1 MRYMHVFDP
10 GTLEPSNPQKPWSR
24 RVAHAGI
31 WSLALQFAEQLCV
44 FGRVF
49 VVAIFLSP
57 RDFGLYNMAILAST
71 ALDVLSRVGFE
82 QALIQQKENITPYLE
97 VAWTVRVIR
106 GLLLALVIFT
116 TAPWVSAFFKE
127 PDSLFFIRAF
137 SLSYVFQG
145 LTNIGVITFQKNL
158 EFHKEFAYRFSGSF
172 VDMVVTVTTA
182 YWFRNVWALIF
193 GYLAADLMR
202 LLVSYW
208 IHPFR
213 PRFRLNWIKVKEMF
227 SYGIWVLLFG
237 VAVFVGENGAGVVI
251 GKIIGATALGYFQFA
266 NRITGLAVKQLGF
279 SIHRVAFPAYASLQG
294 STDSMRE
301 AYRKI
306 AGLSAILMMPAS
318 AGIFCMGHD
327 FARIFLG
334 DKWMPI
340 VPVLLL
346 LAASSLIGSIVW
358 TGRPAF
364 MGRGRPETVFYM
376 QLALSTT
383 LFALIYPLASRWGI
397 VGAAAA
403 MLLSSVSALTVWFIN
418 IRPQLGMDAKD
429 LGRLFLPPL
438 IASVLMASVLAGLR
452 LLTLPL
458 LPDARV
464 WSILWF
470 GGMILAGIA
479 VYAGFII
486 LFHKCLSSYRPL
498 DDIVRFFVG

>member
-1 MRYMHVFDP
+1 MGERLLQRTGRPVFC
-10 GTLEPSNPQKPWSR
+10 SS
-24 RVAHAGI
+24 
-31 WSLALQFAEQLCV
+31 S
-44 FGRVF
+44 
-49 VVAIFLSP
+49 
-57 RDFGLYNMAILAST
+57 
-71 ALDVLSRVGFE
+71 
-82 QALIQQKENITPYLE
+82 
-97 VAWTVRVIR
+97 
-106 GLLLALVIFT
+106 
-116 TAPWVSAFFKE
+116 
-127 PDSLFFIRAF
+127 

-145 LTNIGVITFQKNL
+145 LTNIGVVTFQKNL
-158 EFHKEFAYRFSGSF
+158 EFHKEFAYRFSGVF

-182 YWFRNVWALIF
+182 YWFRNAWALIF

-227 SYGIWVLLFG
+227 SYGVWVLLFG
-237 VAVFVGENGAGVVI
+237 VAIFVGENGAGVVI

-266 NRITGLAVKQLGF
+266 NRITGLALRQLGF
-279 SIHRVAFPAYASLQG
+279 TIHRVAFPVYASLQG
-294 STDSMRE
+294 SADSMRE
-301 AYRKI
+301 AYRRI
-306 AGLSAILMMPAS
+306 AGLSVILMMPAS

-334 DKWMPI
+334 DKWMPM
-340 VPVLLL
+340 VPALLL
-346 LAASSLIGSIVW
+346 LAATSLIGSILW

-364 MGRGRPETVFYM
+364 MGRGRPQTVFYM
-376 QLALSTT
+376 QLALCTT

-418 IRPQLGMDAKD
+418 IRPQLGMKAKD
-429 LGRLFLPPL
+429 LAHLFLPPL
-438 IASVLMASVLAGLR
+438 IASIFMASVLAGLR

-470 GGMILAGIA
+470 GGMILSGIA
-479 VYAGFII
+479 VYAGFIF
-486 LFHKCLSSYRPL
+486 LFHKRLSNYRPL